1 MGVAYGKI
9 TSPKAPYE
17 RIRLHPFE
25 VRTYPPAFVA
35 EVMCS
40 DAETEEAS
48 ELLMNYIGH
57 LGMPHNVQGGLYDI
71 SFEIL
76 ALTQNSL

>member
-9 TSPKAPYE
+9 TSPRAPYE
-17 RIRLHPFE
+17 WIRLQPFE

-57 LGMPHNVQGGLYDI
+57 SGMPHNVQGGYNDI
-71 SFEIL
+71 SLQIL
-76 ALTQNSL
+76 ALTQYSL